1 MECGAKQKQP
11 ELMMACNRI
20 MGQGETDWAF
30 EKKKDRTNRTF
41 VISFR
46 GLHKLSDIKELG
58 KFVVKTLSMG
68 VRSQGPGRK

>member
-30 EKKKDRTNRTF
+30 EKKR
-41 VISFR
+41 IELI
-46 GLHKLSDIKELG
+46 GLL
-58 KFVVKTLSMG
+58 
-68 VRSQGPGRK
+68 